1 MIVRPLRRSDLPDI
15 VRIEQRA
22 MPAPWSESQLREEIA
37 VANGL
42 ALAIACDDRLCGYA
56 FFRTCFPECELVHL
70 VVAPEWRRQGA
81 AAALLKHAL
90 AGFADQGYT
99 TCLLEVRESNKAA
112 LGLYAQAGFLQTGRR
127 KHYYSQPV
135 ENALLLTRDLAPA
148 KERIDEN
155 TAGS

>member
-1 MIVRPLRRSDLPDI
+1 MIVRRLRPSDVPAI

-22 MPAPWSESQLREEIA
+22 MPAPWNESQLREEIE

-42 ALAIACDDRLCGYA
+42 ALATVCDDRLCGYA

-70 VVAPEWRRQGA
+70 VIAPEWRRRGA
-81 AAALLKHAL
+81 AAALLTHAL
-90 AGFADQGYT
+90 AGFADQGFA
-99 TCLLEVRESNKAA
+99 TCFLEVRESNEAA

-135 ENALLLTRDLAPA
+135 ENALLLTRDLTPA